1 MRDTSMRQRAFSILE
16 DTGQRKGLARTL
28 NILLILLIT
37 INVLA
42 VALETVDVL
51 QERHAA
57 FFAALE
63 VFSIAVFSVE
73 YLLRLWVSVE
83 NKRFSDFQFP
93 RLRYAFSAMAL
104 VDLLAILP
112 FFLTLLFTVDLRF
125 LRVLRL
131 LRVFKLTRYS
141 SAMNMLL
148 EVFREEASSLIA
160 GFFILFVLLVLSA
173 SGAYLV
179 EHTAQPVK
187 FGSIPAAMWWAVAT
201 LTTVGYGDVTPITVG
216 GKFFGALVTIIGVA
230 MAAIPAGILASGMAH
245 QLEHSRDSLR
255 RQLREA
261 LEDGV
266 IDSDEQNEL
275 EQLRKSLGIS
285 RTQAQNIREEFEHQ
299 RQYREIARCPECGHH
314 FKPDHTHHHN

>member
-1 MRDTSMRQRAFSILE
+1 MQQSSMRQRIYSVLE
-16 DTGQRKGLARTL
+16 DTGQRQGLARTL

-51 QERHAA
+51 QQRHAA

-63 VFSIAVFSVE
+63 VFSIGVFSVE
-73 YLLRLWVSVE
+73 YMLRLWVSVE
-83 NKRFSDFQFP
+83 SKRFSGFKFP

-112 FFLTLLFTVDLRF
+112 FFLTLIFTVDLRF

-245 QLEHSRDSLR
+245 QLEHSRDRLR

-285 RTQAQNIREEFEHQ
+285 RAQAQNIREEYEHQ
-299 RQYREIARCPECGHH
+299 RQYREIVRCPECGHH